1 MMMNA
6 AIPMSG
12 VQPDFANA
20 LAGGVQAGQAVRQ
33 AQTQNALAE
42 LFKTQGAG
50 IMSGDQNA
58 LNALAQLSPDAAL
71 GIMNS
76 RHQMDARNLDMQA
89 TRQRMDILSRE
100 EARRVEEYAA
110 TKTAAERAAEA
121 AQIEDAVKQGMLIQT
136 PEQWDQVMATQ
147 APDLVGQFGNRD
159 ALAGKY
165 MTMAEIL
172 KQQRPDPAAVTQGA
186 PTGYMWTDPND
197 RTKGV
202 APIAGYQAA
211 PADEYGRYVQEE
223 LQAGRKPISRIEF
236 EQAKK
241 GKGLAVTT
249 ADGTSISFGGA
260 SGPEMGKLST
270 DYGYVVDPETG
281 RPVIDPATGLPM
293 AAPVPGSPAAQEA
306 AANAAKKATRDTQAT
321 NSASIVLGDIDRAI
335 EQVSGWTAGAGGK
348 LAAIPGTAARDLQSS
363 LDTVKANIGFDRL
376 QQMREAS
383 PTGGALGGIAVQEL
397 QMLQAVLG
405 SLDQEQ
411 SPEQLKAN
419 LERLR
424 KIYEPIAAKAAA
436 YPNAAEFGFGGQTET
451 PPADMSDDDLLK
463 MYGG

>member
-1 MMMNA
+1 MMMNT

-121 AQIEDAVKQGMLIQT
+121 AQLEDAVKQGMLIQT
-136 PEQWDQVMATQ
+136 PEQWDQVMASQ

-172 KQQRPDPAAVTQGA
+172 KQTQGDPEAVTQGA
-186 PTGYMWTDPND
+186 PQGYMWANPQD
-197 RTKGV
+197 RTQGV
-202 APIAGYQAA
+202 VPIQGYQAA
-211 PADEYGRYVQEE
+211 PADEYGRYAAET
-223 LQAGRKPISRIEF
+223 LQAGQKPLSRLEY

-241 GKGLAVTT
+241 GAGFSVTT
-249 ADGTSISFGGA
+249 PDGTSVTYGGA
-260 SGPEMGKLST
+260 GKPLTEGQSKDVVYST
-270 DYGYVVDPETG
+270 RARAAAEN
-281 RPVIDPATGLPM
+281 L
-293 AAPVPGSPAAQEA
+293 APVADALTDRTSQVAERVPLGFGKEIQSDQFQL
-306 AANAAKKATRDTQAT
+306 AKQAGDEFLQAILRKDT
-321 NSASIVLGDIDRAI
+321 G
-335 EQVSGWTAGAGGK
+335 
-348 LAAIPGTAARDLQSS
+348 AAITSQEQDLFGQTYLPQPGDSAAR
-363 LDTVKANIGFDRL
+363 
-376 QQMREAS
+376 
-383 PTGGALGGIAVQEL
+383 
-397 QMLQAVLG
+397 
-405 SLDQEQ
+405 
-411 SPEQLKAN
+411 
-419 LERLR
+419 
-424 KIYEPIAAKAAA
+424 IAAKAEARERA
-436 YPNAAEFGFGGQTET
+436 ILAMEAGMPPNAILAQEKALEANGKTGNAIPRAGVVEDGWRFKGGDPSKPENWEQVR
-451 PPADMSDDDLLK
+451 
-463 MYGG
+463 

>member
-20 LAGGVQAGQAVRQ
+20 LAGGMQAGQAVRQ

-121 AQIEDAVKQGMLIQT
+121 AQIEEGVRMGMMAQS
-136 PEQWDQVMATQ
+136 PEQWDQIMASQ

-172 KQQRPDPAAVTQGA
+172 KQQRPDPAATTQGA
-186 PTGYMWTDPND
+186 PTGFMWVDPND

-202 APIAGYQAA
+202 SPIAGYQAE
-211 PADEYGRYVQEE
+211 PKDDYQRYALEE
-223 LQAGRKPISRIEF
+223 KAAGRQPLSRIDF

-241 GKGLAVTT
+241 GKGFAVTT
-249 ADGTSISFGGA
+249 PDGTSITYGGPSTGIPDLAGQTLGADALVADVDAILNDPNLKNVLGPIAGSGGNDIDALPVWQRGMYGGEGTALVERIGNLQNKTWLAAREMLKGGGA
-260 SGPEMGKLST
+260 ITDFESKKAEGAMARMSRAKSEKEFRAALTDFKDAIVEGQKKLDAARSGQLAPETTPKTGNRLRFN
-270 DYGYVVDPETG
+270 PETG
-281 RPVIDPATGLPM
+281 DF
-293 AAPVPGSPAAQEA
+293 E
-306 AANAAKKATRDTQAT
+306 
-321 NSASIVLGDIDRAI
+321 
-335 EQVSGWTAGAGGK
+335 
-348 LAAIPGTAARDLQSS
+348 
-363 LDTVKANIGFDRL
+363 
-376 QQMREAS
+376 
-383 PTGGALGGIAVQEL
+383 
-397 QMLQAVLG
+397 
-405 SLDQEQ
+405 
-411 SPEQLKAN
+411 
-419 LERLR
+419 
-424 KIYEPIAAKAAA
+424 
-436 YPNAAEFGFGGQTET
+436 
-451 PPADMSDDDLLK
+451 
-463 MYGG
+463 